1 MPVNRSIMASL
12 KKQYGDKKGE
22 EVYYAME
29 EKGKIASADALTDA
43 IDKNKDCTE
52 DKPPLKIFASYWEE
66 WLHKQAENKEDMENL
81 FLKWLS
87 GRGDRP
93 DIGAGLKRVG
103 EFEPAEAASSASAN
117 GGATMPSNLSEMGRE
132 HKDVKKL

>member
-1 MPVNRSIMASL
+1 MPVNRKIMASL
-12 KKQYGDKKGE
+12 KEQYGEEKGE
-22 EVYYAME
+22 DIYYAME
-29 EKGKIASADALTDA
+29 QKGKIASADDFTDA
-43 IDKNKDCTE
+43 IDRNKDCTNK
-52 DKPPLKIFASYWEE
+52 KPPLKIFSSYWEE
-66 WLHKQAENKEDMENL
+66 WLHTQRENKEDLEDL

-103 EFEPAEAASSASAN
+103 EFEPAEAVSSASAS
-117 GGATMPSNLSEMGRE
+117 GAATTVSNLSEMGRE